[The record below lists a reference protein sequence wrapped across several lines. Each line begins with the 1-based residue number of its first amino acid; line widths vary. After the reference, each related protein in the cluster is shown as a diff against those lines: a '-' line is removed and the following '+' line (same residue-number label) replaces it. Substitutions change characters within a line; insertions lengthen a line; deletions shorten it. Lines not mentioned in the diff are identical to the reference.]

1 MRTIPHDPDDAAEVA
16 AVQTP
21 EGEPDAELIDPDS
34 LPIPEADEDDPSS
47 EAVIPE

>member
-21 EGEPDAELIDPDS
+21 EGEPDAELIDPNS
-34 LPIPEADEDDPSS
+34 LGLPDDPDDPSS
-47 EAVIPE
+47 EEVIPE

>member
-1 MRTIPHDPDDAAEVA
+1 MKTTPHDPDDPAEVA

-21 EGEPDAELIDPDS
+21 EGEPDAELIDP
-34 LPIPEADEDDPSS
+34 ADILDPSGDRWDESS